1 MKKITTIITI
11 LFLLSFAAFAGASGT
26 ETHRVTITTDVGI
39 VIPAFQFS
47 FSGGML
53 DTADAVTTNS
63 GAKGYGEEDFNEFA
77 TDNAAVEVAD
87 ISVNG
92 LDLLFTARLANTAKC
107 NNSYTLRFLAGGF
120 DVYRNGVPG
129 KLNPSSDPKITISPD
144 IASLQGLTVTSVS
157 PDTIRVT
164 FNGSDCVIGEI
175 ASFNVKYSPDA
186 SLDPTEGGFYY
197 ADISLEI
204 SSDY

>member
-1 MKKITTIITI
+1 MKKFTAIVTV

-26 ETHRVTITTDVGI
+26 ETHKVTITTDVGT
-39 VIPAFQFS
+39 VIPAFQFM

-53 DTADAVTTNS
+53 DSTGAVSTNP
-63 GAKGYGEEDFNEFA
+63 GAEIYSKGDFSELA
-77 TDNAAVEVAD
+77 SDEAAVEVAD
-87 ISVNG
+87 ISVTS

-107 NNSYTLRFLAGGF
+107 NNSYTLRFYAGGF
-120 DVYRNGVPG
+120 DVYRNGVRG
-129 KLNPSSDPKITISPD
+129 TLDPSSAPKVTISPD
-144 IASLQGLTVTSVS
+144 VASLQGLTVTTLSADS
-157 PDTIRVT
+157 IRVT
-164 FNGSDCVIGEI
+164 FNGSDCNTGDI
-175 ASFNVKYSPDA
+175 ATFNVKYSPDA

>member
-1 MKKITTIITI
+1 MKKLTVIVTV
-11 LFLLSFAAFAGASGT
+11 LFLLSFAAFAGVTGT
-26 ETHRVTITTDVGI
+26 ETHKVTITTDVGT
-39 VIPAFQFS
+39 VIPAFQFA

-53 DTADAVTTNS
+53 DSKGAVSTNPDAEVYS
-63 GAKGYGEEDFNEFA
+63 KGDFSELA
-77 TDNAAVEVAD
+77 TDEAAVEVAD
-87 ISVNG
+87 ISVSG

-144 IASLQGLTVTSVS
+144 VASLQGLTVTRVS
-157 PDTIRVT
+157 SDTIRVT
-164 FNGSDCVIGEI
+164 FNGSDCIIGDI
-175 ASFNVKYSPDA
+175 ATFNVKYSPDA